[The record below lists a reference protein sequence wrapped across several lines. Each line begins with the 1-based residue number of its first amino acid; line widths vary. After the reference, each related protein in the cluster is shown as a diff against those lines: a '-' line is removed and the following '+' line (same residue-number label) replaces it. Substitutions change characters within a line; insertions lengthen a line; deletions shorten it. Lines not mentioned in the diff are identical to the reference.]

1 MSAEL
6 LSQVLSRQSLE
17 TTPGQIPLDA
27 AAWRYVALIV
37 ATFTIG
43 LIVDQYGG
51 LAGQLGV
58 GAWSWL
64 LALRLVHLA
73 GPRWRRAFFA
83 CLVWATAGEI
93 FLSLVWGLYTYRLG
107 NIPFF
112 IPPGHVFLFWLGVV
126 FAPRVPDLFVRG
138 VAVLAVV
145 YAGYA
150 CYTGFDTISIL
161 LAGLFVL
168 CWMQHEGRRL
178 YSLMLLMSL
187 VVELYGTWVGNWV
200 WHANVPYFGLTSN
213 NPPLA
218 AGAFYCM
225 LDVLIGLSTR
235 SARAAVALPQDKA
248 LPHMVARQVREE
260 G

>member
-1 MSAEL
+1 M
-6 LSQVLSRQSLE
+6 LSQVPSDGSSE
-17 TTPGQIPLDA
+17 TGSGQIRLDA
-27 AAWRYVALIV
+27 TAWRYVGLIV
-37 ATFTIG
+37 ATFAIG
-43 LIVDQYGG
+43 LMADRYGG

-64 LALRLVHLA
+64 LALRLIRVA
-73 GPRWRRAFFA
+73 GPRWRRALFA

-126 FAPRVPDLFVRG
+126 FAPRVADLFVRG
-138 VAVLAVV
+138 VAVLAII

-150 CYTGFDTISIL
+150 CYSGFDTISIL
-161 LAGLFVL
+161 LVGLFLL
-168 CWMQHEGRRL
+168 CWTQAEGRRL
-178 YSLMLLMSL
+178 YSLMLVMSL
-187 VVELYGTWVGNWV
+187 AVELYGTWVGNWA

-225 LDVLIGLSTR
+225 LDVLIALTAR
-235 SARAAVALPQDKA
+235 SIGFIAPSPPAGATV
-248 LPHMVARQVREE
+248 RQ
-260 G
+260 

>member
-1 MSAEL
+1 MEA
-6 LSQVLSRQSLE
+6 
-17 TTPGQIPLDA
+17 TPARIRLDA
-27 AAWRYVALIV
+27 TAWAYAGLIV
-37 ATFTIG
+37 ATFLVG
-43 LIVDQYGG
+43 LLVDQYGG

-58 GAWSWL
+58 GAWSWV
-64 LALRLVHLA
+64 LALRLIHLA
-73 GPRWRRAFFA
+73 GPQWRRAFFA

-138 VAVLAVV
+138 VAVLAIL

-150 CYTGFDTISIL
+150 WHARFDTVSIL
-161 LAGLFVL
+161 LVALFLL
-168 CWMQHEGRRL
+168 CWTQSEGRRL
-178 YSLMLLMSL
+178 YSLMLVMSL

-200 WHANVPYFGLTSN
+200 WHASVPYLGLTSH

-225 LDVLIGLSTR
+225 LDVLIGLTAR
-235 SARAAVALPQDKA
+235 SARSATATPTDKA
-248 LPHMVARQVREE
+248 SPLAAARHANEN

>member
-1 MSAEL
+1 MDTL
-6 LSQVLSRQSLE
+6 
-17 TTPGQIPLDA
+17 PGQIRLDA
-27 AAWRYVALIV
+27 TTWGYVGLIV
-37 ATFTIG
+37 ATLLIG
-43 LIVDQYGG
+43 LLVDQFGG

-64 LALRLVHLA
+64 LALRLIHLA
-73 GPRWRRAFFA
+73 GPRWRVAFFA

-126 FAPRVPDLFVRG
+126 FAPRVPELFVRG
-138 VAVLAVV
+138 VAVMAAG

-150 CYTGFDTISIL
+150 FYSGFDTFSIL
-161 LAGLFVL
+161 LVVFFLL
-168 CWMQHEGRRL
+168 CWTQAQGRRL

-187 VVELYGTWVGNWV
+187 VVEIYGTWVGNWV
-200 WHANVPYFGLTSN
+200 WHANVPYFRLTSN

-225 LDVLIGLSTR
+225 LDVLIGLTAR
-235 SARAAVALPQDKA
+235 SARSAAAASAGEASPLT
-248 LPHMVARQVREE
+248 VARHVR
-260 G
+260 GKT